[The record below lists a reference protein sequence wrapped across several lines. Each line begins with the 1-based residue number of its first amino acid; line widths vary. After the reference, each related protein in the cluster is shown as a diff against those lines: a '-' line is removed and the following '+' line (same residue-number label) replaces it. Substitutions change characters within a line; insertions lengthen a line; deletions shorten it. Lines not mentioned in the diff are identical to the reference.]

1 MGNLLVTGFGN
12 FGNVKVNPSEVL
24 VKQLQVKYPAIQTH
38 VFRTSYKDVDKNL
51 PALLEKTKP
60 EIVVMFGY
68 AGRSSLIRLE
78 TTAKPPKNL
87 SLRQRRSY
95 KSTLPIDA
103 LNTQLKATG
112 VGVIY
117 SHDAGNYLCN
127 YLFFKLGQLAPKY
140 AIQQYGFIHLPNL
153 KLYGKSI
160 GKAPDFLE
168 AGSIIIEAL
177 SLG

>member
-1 MGNLLVTGFGN
+1 MEKLLVTGFGN

-24 VKQLQVKYPAIQTH
+24 VKQLQNKYPDIQTY
-38 VFRTSYKDVDKNL
+38 VFRTSYRDVDKNL
-51 PALLEKTKP
+51 LNLLEKTKP
-60 EIVVMFGY
+60 KIVVMFGY

-87 SLRQRRSY
+87 PLEQHKSY

-103 LNTQLKATG
+103 LSKQLKTGG

-140 AIQQYGFIHLPNL
+140 AIKQYGFVHLPKA
-153 KLYGKSI
+153 KLYEESM
-160 GKAPDFLE
+160 GKAPDFLK

-177 SLG
+177 MT